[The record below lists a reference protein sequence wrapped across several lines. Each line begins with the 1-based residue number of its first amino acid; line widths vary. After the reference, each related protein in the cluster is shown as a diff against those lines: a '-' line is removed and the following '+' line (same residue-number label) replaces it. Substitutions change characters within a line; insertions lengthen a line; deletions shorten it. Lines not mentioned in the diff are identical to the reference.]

1 MKNLTGALVFSLSLL
16 CFTGCHKRCGST
28 PEQTAPSAPSTPS
41 SDTQPSQP
49 GTGTT
54 EGAQK
59 PSTGTTEGAQKPSTG
74 GTEGS
79 GSQDVAP
86 TGGRGG
92 GTRSGLGTRTNT
104 EACVDQWLK
113 AHNLDK
119 YGNAQG
125 SVYAGG
131 TPLFNEAT
139 GESIDRLDYIFKK
152 HSEIRDACAN
162 AGAGGMG
169 R

>member
-16 CFTGCHKRCGST
+16 CFTGCHKRCGTT
-28 PEQTAPSAPSTPS
+28 PEQTAPSTPSSPSTP
-41 SDTQPSQP
+41 PS
-49 GTGTT
+49 TGTT
-54 EGAQK
+54 EGTLK
-59 PSTGTTEGAQKPSTG
+59 PSTGTTEGAQKPSG
-74 GTEGS
+74 GTEGT

-92 GTRSGLGTRTNT
+92 GTQSGMGTRTNT
-104 EACVDQWLK
+104 EACVDEWLK

-119 YGNAQG
+119 YGNEPG
-125 SVYAGG
+125 TVYAGG

-139 GESIDRLDYIFKK
+139 GESISRLDYVFKN
-152 HSEIRDACAN
+152 HPEARDACAN

>member
-1 MKNLTGALVFSLSLL
+1 MKNLTGALVFSLTLL
-16 CFTGCHKRCGST
+16 CFTGCHKRCG
-28 PEQTAPSAPSTPS
+28 EPSTPMAPAS
-41 SDTQPSQP
+41 GEAVQPTQPP
-49 GTGTT
+49 PAGTTEGTQKPSTGT

-59 PSTGTTEGAQKPSTG
+59 PSTGTEGT
-74 GTEGS
+74 
-79 GSQDVAP
+79 GSQEVAP

-92 GTRSGLGTRTNT
+92 GTRTGMGTRTNT

-113 AHNLDK
+113 AHDLDK
-119 YGNAQG
+119 YGNTAG

-139 GESIDRLDYIFKK
+139 GESTDRLDYIFKN
-152 HSEIRDACAN
+152 HPEIRDACAN